1 MLGCLLGSLPDRDP
15 VRTQAPVQGSGPQG
29 RAGLQD
35 GPWPLP
41 HGAVASAPGGKRSG
55 KMPRRRPCGTEVG
68 AGASPSLP
76 HRAVPTAA
84 GSGRGHTFLGGT
96 PQSCGGK
103 PCPALPP
110 ERGGQWGWPWA
121 RFTGS
126 AAATAAPASPELH
139 VSREERGDRF

>member
-15 VRTQAPVQGSGPQG
+15 VCTQAPVQGSGPQG

-35 GPWPLP
+35 GSWPLS
-41 HGAVASAPGGKRSG
+41 HRAVASAPGGKRSG
-55 KMPRRRPCGTEVG
+55 KMPRRQPCGTE

-76 HRAVPTAA
+76 HWAVPTAT
-84 GSGRGHTFLGGT
+84 GSGGGHTLLGGT

-103 PCPALPP
+103 PRTALPL
-110 ERGGQWGWPWA
+110 ERGEQWGWPSA

-126 AAATAAPASPELH
+126 AAAPASPELH